1 MLRTDSL
8 KTEYHLEFSLMS
20 AAEKQKLFELR
31 HKAGFLK
38 GEKIHRISK
47 KLEA

>member
-20 AAEKQKLFELR
+20 AAEKQKLYELK
-31 HKAGFLK
+31 HMTELLK
-38 GEKIHRISK
+38 GEKIHRNSK